1 MRKKNLFRCGLCNY
15 WSPRANI
22 KPSKMNEITRDE
34 GILHGTKEKNYL
46 ALYRHSKSRQHL
58 RVKQWLK
65 GQKLHGLKEHEFPK
79 ALMENA
85 RGYKEVDP
93 ETNEWTITEKMLRT
107 VVAEVHLNQFQLL
120 LLKFLL

>member
-1 MRKKNLFRCGLCNY
+1 
-15 WSPRANI
+15 
-22 KPSKMNEITRDE
+22 MNEITRDE

-58 RVKQWLK
+58 RVRQWLK

>member
-1 MRKKNLFRCGLCNY
+1 
-15 WSPRANI
+15 
-22 KPSKMNEITRDE
+22 MNEITRDE

-79 ALMENA
+79 ALMENT
-85 RGYKEVDP
+85 RGYTEVEP
-93 ETNEWTITEKMLRT
+93 ETNEWTVTEKMLRT
-107 VVAEVHLNQFQLL
+107 VIAGVKSYYFQYILSKFIFYVAGQNECTIFST
-120 LLKFLL
+120 